1 MQGREIEERENLLN
15 IQRHTIVSGLA
26 LNVNVKKWIA
36 GVVSCSQSKR
46 NLTGGESQFWRIFAP
61 SNFYMLLQTQREEAK
76 KFAEI
81 KRKLRQEIQELRH
94 TVLQMMGDN
103 QQAPEIEKLD
113 RYEYNLDVDQR
124 QKLILEGE
132 EKIKQVRKAG
142 LNINGNT
149 TPCFTL
155 SSLPF
160 GL

>member
-1 MQGREIEERENLLN
+1 MLI
-15 IQRHTIVSGLA
+15 
-26 LNVNVKKWIA
+26 VKKKLDGRGISVLEDICTLKFLYA
-36 GVVSCSQSKR
+36 
-46 NLTGGESQFWRIFAP
+46 
-61 SNFYMLLQTQREEAK
+61 FYILQTQREEAK

-142 LNINGNT
+142 LNIYGNT

>member
-1 MQGREIEERENLLN
+1 
-15 IQRHTIVSGLA
+15 
-26 LNVNVKKWIA
+26 
-36 GVVSCSQSKR
+36 
-46 NLTGGESQFWRIFAP
+46 
-61 SNFYMLLQTQREEAK
+61 MLLQTQREEAK

-149 TPCFTL
+149 RPCFTL

>member
-1 MQGREIEERENLLN
+1 
-15 IQRHTIVSGLA
+15 
-26 LNVNVKKWIA
+26 
-36 GVVSCSQSKR
+36 
-46 NLTGGESQFWRIFAP
+46 
-61 SNFYMLLQTQREEAK
+61 MLLQTQREEAK

-142 LNINGNT
+142 LRQYH
-149 TPCFTL
+149 TL
-155 SSLPF
+155 LYIIVSSFRFVMRRGTVENLFNKVPT
-160 GL
+160 